1 MRVISFCLVLLLC
14 LLHPASAQL
23 TVNSL
28 SEMQR
33 GEVPGAD
40 TTAISTAYNQFNID
54 FSKQGIQVGLRAEAY
69 NTWGAN
75 REVYEITQRYA
86 RWTHSNFRLEV
97 GNYYAILGRGLTLRA
112 YELPGVVLESQ
123 QYRLRYSPTQ
133 DLDGA
138 YASWTGQYVEA
149 KALIG
154 KPAIGDIPPG
164 AKTGSPARDISRRQD
179 WVSGGELAL
188 RPHYALRVGATGVRI
203 NPDAQN
209 GDVNGAWSSFADIDF
224 SPLLSATG
232 MYASFYG
239 EYMKRIGGPQGSGLY
254 LSGTIGGSR
263 LGLSVE
269 YKDYDNLA
277 LRFNDPPSLIRE
289 HTAFLLNR
297 ATHVLLT
304 LNEKGYQTEATYT
317 QPNLGIFTAN
327 ISYAKNT
334 LGPTVSTEF
343 KERHFAFDL
352 NRFDTV
358 NLGVFF
364 NWGKDEL
371 EGINTRKI
379 AGFLV
384 EKQTTSGHT
393 LGFDIQ
399 HQRASRPFGNPTD
412 FKDTFGLISWQHP
425 QGFGAAL
432 VMDHTSDPFE
442 VDKPETQP
450 IETGSRTFW
459 SVNLNARIGTHYD
472 AVLFAGERRGGTA
485 CTSGTCYQVLPFR
498 GIEMRLSTYF

>member
-1 MRVISFCLVLLLC
+1 MKVNSWCLFLLLW
-14 LLHPASAQL
+14 LYTPTAAQL

-28 SEMQR
+28 TEMQR

-40 TTAISTAYNQFNID
+40 TTSISTAYNQINID
-54 FSKQGIQVGLRAEAY
+54 YSKQGIQVGVRAEGY

-86 RWTHSNFRLEV
+86 RWTHNNFRLEV

-138 YASWTGQYVEA
+138 YASWTGQYLEA

-164 AKTGSPARDISRRQD
+164 AQTGNPPRDISRRQD
-179 WVSGGELAL
+179 WVSGGEIAL
-188 RPHYALRVGATGVRI
+188 RPHYAFRFGGTAVRI
-203 NPDAQN
+203 APDTQTSDN
-209 GDVNGAWSSFADIDF
+209 NGAWSGFADIDF
-224 SPLLSATG
+224 SSLLSSTG
-232 MYASFYG
+232 LYGSFYG
-239 EYMKRIGGPQGSGLY
+239 EYMKRIGGPQGKGLY
-254 LSGTIGGSR
+254 LSGTLGGSR
-263 LGLSVE
+263 LGISVE

-317 QPNLGIFTAN
+317 QPNWGILTTN
-327 ISYAKNT
+327 VSYAKNT
-334 LGPTVSTEF
+334 LGPTVSTVF
-343 KERHFAFDL
+343 KERHLAFDL
-352 NRFDTV
+352 NRFDTITM
-358 NLGVFF
+358 GVFF

-371 EGINTRKI
+371 EGINARKI
-379 AGFLV
+379 AGFQA
-384 EKQTTSGHT
+384 EKQTPTGHT

-399 HQRASRPFGNPTD
+399 HQRASRPFGDPMN
-412 FKDTFGLISWQHP
+412 FNDTFGLVSWQHP
-425 QGFGAAL
+425 KGFGVAV
-432 VMDHTSDPFE
+432 VMDHTTDPFE
-442 VDKPETQP
+442 VDKPETQQV
-450 IETGSRTFW
+450 ETGSRSFW
-459 SVNLNARIGTHYD
+459 SVNLNTRIGTHYD
-472 AVLFAGERRGGTA
+472 AIFFVGERRGGTA

-498 GIEMRLSTYF
+498 GVEMRLNTYF